1 MRKTI
6 VIILAGIMFVLAGCG
21 ANPPAEAAVEE
32 RTYPGSDEV
41 ADRLEEAGYYVEQ
54 YDEFEELGIAA
65 SRVKAAAGDD
75 YLDMCFDVA
84 SVEDINT
91 VMAFYSENYPRS
103 NIMSDTDV
111 VYCYSTDSVLV
122 TVGLQ
127 ETE

>member
-1 MRKTI
+1 
-6 VIILAGIMFVLAGCG
+6 MFVLAGCG

-75 YLDMCFDVA
+75 YLD
-84 SVEDINT
+84 ILT
-91 VMAFYSENYPRS
+91 LHLLRTLIRS
-103 NIMSDTDV
+103 WHSIQKTIREV
-111 VYCYSTDSVLV
+111 I
-122 TVGLQ
+122 
-127 ETE
+127 